1 MINNSQLQLN
11 YKIDVIVEARMSSTR
26 LPGKILLTAC
36 GLPLLQLM
44 IERLKRINLVND
56 VIVATTVNKSDNVI
70 VSLCKNLGV
79 SIFRGSEDDVL
90 GRVLKASQQYQ
101 TDIIVEITSDNPL
114 IDPNLCNQI
123 IRKYLE
129 LEPDIDFVSNDI
141 GCYRDDVKI
150 TFPLGLCNTKVFK
163 RTLLEK
169 VEKSTSN
176 LLDREHVVNYIV
188 NNPDKYALFNYIAP
202 KKYDRSDI
210 RLTLDYPED
219 YKVIKNVFEA
229 LYPINSNFT
238 AEDIIIYLDQNKKI
252 KSINENCVQQKY
264 IYD

>member
-1 MINNSQLQLN
+1 MYWIVRDK
-11 YKIDVIVEARMSSTR
+11 KIR
-26 LPGKILLTAC
+26 
-36 GLPLLQLM
+36 
-44 IERLKRINLVND
+44 
-56 VIVATTVNKSDNVI
+56 NKD
-70 VSLCKNLGV
+70 K
-79 SIFRGSEDDVL
+79 
-90 GRVLKASQQYQ
+90 
-101 TDIIVEITSDNPL
+101 
-114 IDPNLCNQI
+114 
-123 IRKYLE
+123 
-129 LEPDIDFVSNDI
+129 
-141 GCYRDDVKI
+141 
-150 TFPLGLCNTKVFK
+150 
-163 RTLLEK
+163 K